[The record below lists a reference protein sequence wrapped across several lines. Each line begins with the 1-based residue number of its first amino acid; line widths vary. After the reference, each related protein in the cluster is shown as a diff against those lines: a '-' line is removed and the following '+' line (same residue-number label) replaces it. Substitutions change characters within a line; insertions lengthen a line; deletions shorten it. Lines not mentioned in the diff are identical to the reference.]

1 MQPLPCE
8 RNSEKVLLDLL
19 SFSLTTATT
28 NLAKH
33 IKYEHQDQTTKSQQ
47 QLAIN
52 FLTAKQE
59 KIIDNSIAKYI
70 VQGRLSHLHVESAA
84 LQDLMDVLRPGY
96 QTKSARTVK
105 RRLLVLYLY
114 LKTKLSEY
122 FASLKSKLSITFDG
136 WSNPMMKGKYCV
148 IIQVFIV

>member
-19 SFSLTTATT
+19 SFSLNTATT

-33 IKYEHQDQTTKSQQ
+33 IKYEHQDQTTKSQE

-59 KIIDNSIAKYI
+59 KN
-70 VQGRLSHLHVESAA
+70 
-84 LQDLMDVLRPGY
+84 
-96 QTKSARTVK
+96 
-105 RRLLVLYLY
+105 
-114 LKTKLSEY
+114 
-122 FASLKSKLSITFDG
+122 
-136 WSNPMMKGKYCV
+136 N
-148 IIQVFIV
+148 